1 MKNIESNINKIV
13 LDNFEN
19 HELILKKA
27 ISSKNFKESIQEII
41 LQILRCLKL
50 GGKIIICGNGGS
62 FADALHFNSE
72 LIGRFKKNRK
82 PIPSIVLGSNPSS
95 LTAISNDFGYTNSF
109 ERDFLALAN
118 NNDLFIAIST
128 SGKSKN
134 VLKVIKTAIKLKID
148 TVFFTGKIKNN
159 INSKYL
165 KVLDVP
171 SKDTGRIQELH
182 YIIFHIISEIVEKNL

>member
-27 ISSKNFKESIQEII
+27 ISSKYFKESIQEII

-165 KVLDVP
+165 KVLNVP

>member
-27 ISSKNFKESIQEII
+27 ISSKYFKESIQEII

-118 NNDLFIAIST
+118 NNDLLIAIST

-165 KVLDVP
+165 KVLNVP